1 MRPRDGNVDPGSG
14 SQIELIR
21 SATGIACV
29 QLWARVVLQLLADID
44 TGLRAI
50 PAGPATNLDAAAS
63 RQQVVKD
70 ACAAAAWLFG
80 PAAQGDR
87 AWICGWIGVEPERL
101 QKAIWREH
109 GDASDTLLMMPKR
122 LTSPSSTA

>member
-44 TGLRAI
+44 TGLRVMR
-50 PAGPATNLDAAAS
+50 AGPATKLDAAAS
-63 RQQVVKD
+63 RHQVVKD
-70 ACAAAAWLFG
+70 ARAAAAWLFG
-80 PAAQGDR
+80 PAAQGDQ
-87 AWICGWIGVEPERL
+87 AWICGWIGVEPERV

-109 GDASDTLLMMPKR
+109 GDAVGVLLAR
-122 LTSPSSTA
+122 QHGSSRA

>member
-1 MRPRDGNVDPGSG
+1 MRLRDGNVDPASE

-44 TGLRAI
+44 TGLRVMRAE
-50 PAGPATNLDAAAS
+50 PATKLDTAPT

-70 ACAAAAWLFG
+70 ARAAAAWLFG

-109 GDASDTLLMMPKR
+109 GDAVGVLLAR
-122 LTSPSSTA
+122 QHGSSRA

>member
-1 MRPRDGNVDPGSG
+1 MRLRDGNVDPASG

-50 PAGPATNLDAAAS
+50 PAGPSTNLDAAAS

-70 ACAAAAWLFG
+70 ARAAAAWLFG

-87 AWICGWIGVEPERL
+87 AWICGWIRVEPERL
-101 QKAIWREH
+101 QKAIRREH
-109 GDASDTLLMMPKR
+109 GDAVGVLLAQQHG
-122 LTSPSSTA
+122 SSRA

>member
-1 MRPRDGNVDPGSG
+1 MRPRDGNVDPASE

-50 PAGPATNLDAAAS
+50 RAGPATNLDAAAS

-70 ACAAAAWLFG
+70 ARAAAAWLFG

-109 GDASDTLLMMPKR
+109 GDAVGVLLAQQHG
-122 LTSPSSTA
+122 SSRA

>member
-1 MRPRDGNVDPGSG
+1 MRPRDGNAAPGSG

-44 TGLRAI
+44 TGLRVMRAE
-50 PAGPATNLDAAAS
+50 PATKLDTAAT

-70 ACAAAAWLFG
+70 ARAAAAWLFG

-109 GDASDTLLMMPKR
+109 GDAVGVLLAR
-122 LTSPSSTA
+122 QHGSSRA

>member
-1 MRPRDGNVDPGSG
+1 MRPRDGNAAPGSG

-44 TGLRAI
+44 TGLRVMRAE
-50 PAGPATNLDAAAS
+50 PATKLDTAAT

-70 ACAAAAWLFG
+70 ARAAAAWLFG

-109 GDASDTLLMMPKR
+109 GDAVGVLLAQQHG
-122 LTSPSSTA
+122 SSRA

>member
-1 MRPRDGNVDPGSG
+1 MRMRPRDVNVDPGSG

-50 PAGPATNLDAAAS
+50 RAGPATNLDAAAS

-70 ACAAAAWLFG
+70 ARAAAAWLFG

-109 GDASDTLLMMPKR
+109 GDALDTLLTMPKR
-122 LTSPSSTA
+122 LTSTL

>member
-1 MRPRDGNVDPGSG
+1 MRLRDGNVDPASE

-29 QLWARVVLQLLADID
+29 QLWARIVLQLLADID

-50 PAGPATNLDAAAS
+50 RAGPATNLDAAAS
-63 RQQVVKD
+63 RHQVVKD

-109 GDASDTLLMMPKR
+109 GDALYQPWEVLTDARLL
-122 LTSPSSTA
+122 

>member
-1 MRPRDGNVDPGSG
+1 MRPRDGNAAPGSG

-44 TGLRAI
+44 TGLRALRAE
-50 PAGPATNLDAAAS
+50 PAIKLDTAAT

-70 ACAAAAWLFG
+70 ARAAAAWLFG

-109 GDASDTLLMMPKR
+109 GDAVGVLLAR
-122 LTSPSSTA
+122 QHGSSRA

>member
-1 MRPRDGNVDPGSG
+1 MRLRDGNVDPASG

-50 PAGPATNLDAAAS
+50 RAGPATNLDAAAS

-70 ACAAAAWLFG
+70 ARAAAAWLFG

-101 QKAIWREH
+101 QKAIWHEH
-109 GDASDTLLMMPKR
+109 GHALDTLLTMPKR

>member
-1 MRPRDGNVDPGSG
+1 MRLRDGNVDPASE
-14 SQIELIR
+14 SQLELIR

-50 PAGPATNLDAAAS
+50 RAGPATNLDAAAS

-101 QKAIWREH
+101 QQPVRTIRDE
-109 GDASDTLLMMPKR
+109 
-122 LTSPSSTA
+122 

>member
-1 MRPRDGNVDPGSG
+1 MRDGNVDPASE

-50 PAGPATNLDAAAS
+50 RAGPATNLDAAAS

-70 ACAAAAWLFG
+70 ARAAAAWLFG
-80 PAAQGDR
+80 PAAEGYLAR
-87 AWICGWIGVEPERL
+87 ARGCIRHSADDAKTPDINLVVRL
-101 QKAIWREH
+101 KGAIKLHPR
-109 GDASDTLLMMPKR
+109 MMSK
-122 LTSPSSTA
+122 